1 MRRCNSFRVVV
12 LRDTSV
18 GFDCCTRNG
27 SSTTVSGSAVVQDDR
42 IRRPIECL
50 VIHTQS
56 QMNGHL
62 LWLRF
67 LYNLDVGCI
76 AIRASSFPFRNNSS
90 SRYIYPPIYLAVA
103 HLMMSFLPLID
114 GAIETRLKAIT
125 YWSQLASAAINSEPL
140 DSFFGISLLTSCIIS
155 NNAFLGLVCL
165 SYFV

>member
-1 MRRCNSFRVVV
+1 MDPQSCKMIAFDALSNVLLYTHNNS
-12 LRDTSV
+12 
-18 GFDCCTRNG
+18 NK
-27 SSTTVSGSAVVQDDR
+27 
-42 IRRPIECL
+42 
-50 VIHTQS
+50 S

-140 DSFFGISLLTSCIIS
+140 DSFFGISGISLLTSCIIS